1 MSTIM
6 TPPRL
11 LHTSCMGSCS
21 TTPKREFSLGWSLVL
36 CPSFSPHLLHLSCH
50 PSISLTS
57 LSSHAWV
64 QHTTVGLPSTFGG
77 YGVTSWCVCH
87 VEMGCVS
94 CGDGVCVMW
103 RWGVC
108 LLFLLQP
115 PCLTSPSLPL
125 LSCCSFLFRQSNGK
139 RYIAT
144 TGHHAQGSYDVL
156 SHVAR
161 YELVE

>member
-1 MSTIM
+1 MEFTTWLVSTIM

-11 LHTSCMGSCS
+11 PHASCMGSCS

-87 VEMGCVS
+87 VEMGCVFVVPS
-94 CGDGVCVMW
+94 AATLPHFTFSSSPFVLFVPIQAIKWKAIHRHGRTLYV
-103 RWGVC
+103 R
-108 LLFLLQP
+108 LL
-115 PCLTSPSLPL
+115 
-125 LSCCSFLFRQSNGK
+125 
-139 RYIAT
+139 
-144 TGHHAQGSYDVL
+144 
-156 SHVAR
+156 
-161 YELVE
+161 